1 MQSGA
6 FKSSGTSRARNSYL
20 FHPIPVYVFLTLV
33 GRNAHF
39 HGFGSHDG
47 HGCLSQRIFCNFA
60 IRWKTKEYSHWGS
73 IIRVIK
79 ILRYY
84 HFTPLTILSR
94 PSRDLRRINFLIL
107 SGMWA
112 AIFQTRKVWAWAC
125 YLLHEQWPKKRH
137 PFDCSGCRMHSA
149 QGEVIWINWA
159 HLKDIPGFFE
169 TAGVWHDLVV
179 KYMNHIESLQTDYYY
194 LKWIELSPICVTFH
208 N

>member
-39 HGFGSHDG
+39 HGFGSHNG

-137 PFDCSGCRMHSA
+137 PFDCSGWGYLNKLGPPERHSRILWNSRSLA
-149 QGEVIWINWA
+149 WPGSKIYESHWITTNR
-159 HLKDIPGFFE
+159 L
-169 TAGVWHDLVV
+169 L
-179 KYMNHIESLQTDYYY
+179 YY
-194 LKWIELSPICVTFH
+194 LKWIKLSPICVTFQ